1 MGRGSEMAGWTWS
14 QRGSAIWRAQGA
26 LLALAVMLVAV
37 PLAAC
42 GGGGSNKTL
51 TVGLT
56 YVPNIQFAP
65 FYVAQAKGFYKDA
78 GLDVKLQHHAAGADE
93 FGALVAGQ
101 EDVIFGGG
109 DEVLQARSKANG
121 PELVYIAQVFNQY
134 PVALIVPANSPIQ
147 SVADLQG
154 HSVGI
159 PGQYG
164 ATWIGLLALLKNAG
178 LAQSAVNI
186 QSIGFTQLA
195 ALSTGQ
201 VDAVM
206 GYVNNEPVQ
215 FQQSGVAIRTFP
227 VTEPLISN
235 GLAAL
240 RSQLDKRPDD
250 IKKFVAA
257 TLKGVQYTIDH
268 PDEAF
273 ELSKQFVPDL
283 PAGQKD
289 VLTASITL
297 WKAQGTQA
305 LGVSDPA
312 AWQSMAT
319 FLKEQGLLDSQPDLS
334 KIYDASFLPKK

>member
-1 MGRGSEMAGWTWS
+1 MTNWARKLATRGRG
-14 QRGSAIWRAQGA
+14 RGA
-26 LLALAVMLVAV
+26 LLALTALLLL

-42 GGGGSNKTL
+42 GGSNSKPSL

-101 EDVIFGGG
+101 EDILFGGG
-109 DEVLQARSKANG
+109 DEVLQARSKDNG
-121 PELVYIAQVFNQY
+121 PALVYVAQVFNQY
-134 PVALIVPANSPIQ
+134 PVALIVPDGSPIKT
-147 SVADLQG
+147 VADLKG

-164 ATWIGLLALLKNAG
+164 ATWIGLLALLKDAG
-178 LAQSAVNI
+178 LNQSDVNI
-186 QSIGFTQLA
+186 QSIGFTQIA

-201 VDAVM
+201 VDSVM

-215 FQQSGVAIRTFP
+215 FQQAGVAIRTFP
-227 VTEPLISN
+227 VSDPLVSN

-240 RSQLDKRPDD
+240 RSELDKHPDD

-283 PAGQKD
+283 QDSQKD
-289 VLTASITL
+289 VLTASIAL
-297 WKAQGTQA
+297 WKPQGSQP
-305 LGVSDPA
+305 LGFSDPA
-312 AWQSMAT
+312 AWQAMAS
-319 FLKEQGLLDSQPDLS
+319 FLQEQGLLASQPDVS
-334 KIYDASFLPKK
+334 KVYDASFLPK

>member
-1 MGRGSEMAGWTWS
+1 MLSWNWKRSVRALGGR
-14 QRGSAIWRAQGA
+14 RGQGA
-26 LLALAVMLVAV
+26 LLGLALLLVL

-42 GGGGSNKTL
+42 GGDSGSDKKL

-65 FYVAQAKGFYKDA
+65 FYVAQSKGFYKDA
-78 GLDVKLQHHAAGADE
+78 GLDVTLQHHAAGADE

-101 EDVIFGGG
+101 EDVLFGGG
-109 DEVLQARSKANG
+109 DEVLQARAKANG

-134 PVALIVPANSPIQ
+134 PVALIVPADSPIQ
-147 SVADLQG
+147 SLADLRG

-164 ATWIGLLALLKNAG
+164 ATWIGLLALLKDAG
-178 LAQSAVNI
+178 LAQSDVNI
-186 QSIGFTQLA
+186 QSIGFTQIA

-206 GYVNNEPVQ
+206 GYVNNEPIQ
-215 FQQSGVAIRTFP
+215 FQQAGVAIRTFP
-227 VTEPLISN
+227 VTDPLVSN

-240 RSQLDKRPDD
+240 RSELDKHPDD
-250 IKKFVAA
+250 VKQFVAA

-283 PAGQKD
+283 PDGQKD
-289 VLTASITL
+289 VLAASIAL
-297 WKAQGTQA
+297 WKPQA
-305 LGVSDPA
+305 GQPLGASDPA
-312 AWQSMAT
+312 AWQSMAS
-319 FLKEQGLLDSQPDLS
+319 FLQEQGLLDGQPDLS
-334 KIYDASFLPKK
+334 KIYDPSFLPKS